1 MLDGSREEGM
11 KMGNNPTET
20 ATEIEATREDL
31 ARKVDLLVD
40 QAKVEAV
47 EVTKKLLIVGV
58 ALVGIFIVGTIA
70 KRRVGS

>member
-1 MLDGSREEGM
+1 M
-11 KMGNNPTET
+11 KMGNTPTET

-40 QAKVEAV
+40 QAKVEAI
-47 EVTKKLLIVGV
+47 EVTKKLAIVGV
-58 ALVGIFIVGTIA
+58 ALVGLFIVGTIA